1 MESLHRN
8 KHYVF
13 RWKYNKCEPL
23 SIKLGIL
30 LCKNNFSHIANNL
43 IAIAQILQSYTQSMD
58 TPIKIKQTK
67 KKWRM
72 IEFVIFNIS
81 FQKTFNRTINYS
93 WTNRIKTSNKHTLVT
108 YLLYARSNITRII
121 NILLFYRSKYLVFEL
136 SSL

>member
-1 MESLHRN
+1 
-8 KHYVF
+8 
-13 RWKYNKCEPL
+13 
-23 SIKLGIL
+23 
-30 LCKNNFSHIANNL
+30 
-43 IAIAQILQSYTQSMD
+43 
-58 TPIKIKQTK
+58 
-67 KKWRM
+67 M